1 MRGLFRSPLLRW
13 SAIFLIL
20 SVSAAQQGRSL
31 WMQRAQAA
39 QALEKARERSRS
51 LDDEIARLKR
61 LVGSVPRPDSASA
74 PIEERLAH
82 LVVWLRKAEPMT
94 RVSIQ
99 TLALEGGA
107 SSDRHAA
114 NAMLQPLAGFP
125 EAGAVGLT
133 VDGTYLTRAA
143 FEEFLA
149 AGRDAGASLTA
160 LNVLER
166 RFQATFRLYGR
177 L

>member
-1 MRGLFRSPLLRW
+1 MRGLFRSRLLRW
-13 SAIFLIL
+13 SAIFWIL
-20 SVSAAQQGRSL
+20 SVLAAQQGRSL

-39 QALEKARERSRS
+39 QALEMARERCRS
-51 LDDEIARLKR
+51 VDDEIARLKR
-61 LVGSVPRPDSASA
+61 LVGSIPRPDSPSA

-82 LVVWLRKAEPMT
+82 LVVWLRKAEPVT
-94 RVSIQ
+94 RVTIQ
-99 TLALEGGA
+99 TLALEGAA

-114 NAMLQPLAGFP
+114 HAMLQPLALFP
-125 EAGAVGLT
+125 EAGAVDLT
-133 VDGTYLTRAA
+133 VDGSYLTRAG
-143 FEEFLA
+143 FEDFLA

-160 LNVLER
+160 LNVLDR